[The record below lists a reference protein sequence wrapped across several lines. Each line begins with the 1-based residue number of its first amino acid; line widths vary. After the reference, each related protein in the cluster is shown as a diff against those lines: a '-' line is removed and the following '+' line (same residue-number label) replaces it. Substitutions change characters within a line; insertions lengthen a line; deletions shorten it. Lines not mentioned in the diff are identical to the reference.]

1 MDNNNQI
8 DLCRSE
14 PCLNGASCIF
24 MPIENDI
31 RCDCF
36 SGFEG
41 KFCGIETDEC
51 FSHPC
56 FSPRVCKDFVGS
68 YECQCPGFENGRHYK
83 GIFCDQCADGWE
95 GNLCDFNIN
104 DCESE
109 PCYRGGTCIDKI
121 GEFQCLCPKG
131 YARRFNL
138 KVASVC
144 HY

>member
-68 YECQCPGFENGRHYK
+68 YEQGFSGVSDLSGYSALRSAAKMFHGSYSAQKSASRTSNGFYSAPISARLFMI
-83 GIFCDQCADGWE
+83 IF
-95 GNLCDFNIN
+95 L
-104 DCESE
+104 
-109 PCYRGGTCIDKI
+109 R
-121 GEFQCLCPKG
+121 
-131 YARRFNL
+131 
-138 KVASVC
+138 
-144 HY
+144 